1 MEVWGG
7 VITLLYQVKFMI
19 CRKFIIFGLVLAVL
33 YTVLLSFNTVSA
45 KEEEV
50 KVTITYFYENVCGYC
65 NPAQRFNE
73 LYNELVG
80 TEKEDIEVD
89 LRTFNIFHESGREKV
104 NQYYEEYGVPQV
116 KRYAPIVFIGS
127 NYLVGND
134 DIVKKLKDTFVTAK
148 EESILNKIEYLEEE
162 LTQETNNY
170 SDTYDN
176 SKKIRE
182 DSLIVYF
189 YVTACGEC
197 QDVAEYFDTL
207 EKKHIL
213 NSVNSDS
220 VDLSLIKFNIGE
232 LQNIELIKKYY
243 QAYDVPE
250 NDQLV
255 PVVFIGDTYLQ
266 GIDNI
271 KKDLIEEIRK
281 KNGLTTLDLTTDYQH
296 NDIKVRDLSGYQA
309 FGILIT
315 GLINGLNPCSISMLL
330 FFLSMLLVKNINVLR
345 LGLAFIAGKFV
356 AYFLLG
362 TLFFNLFVQLDF
374 LWFPSYIKIA
384 VLIIVLFL
392 VVLNLQD
399 YIAAKNEKYSKIR
412 LQLPMFLRKYNH
424 MWIKR
429 IIKNG
434 EGRLI
439 IPLSFSLGV
448 LISIGEFLCTGQI
461 YLATI
466 IYVLQKSKV
475 FDVQA
480 IVYFLLYGLALIAPL
495 LLLTILIHKGR
506 EVFDLTEFIRGKMHI
521 IKLINAI
528 VFIIFGI
535 ILLIWF

>member
-1 MEVWGG
+1 M
-7 VITLLYQVKFMI
+7 LYPVKFKI
-19 CRKFIIFGLVLAVL
+19 CRKFLILGFVLAVL
-33 YTVLLSFNTVSA
+33 FSVLLSFNTVSA
-45 KEEEV
+45 QGEEV

-104 NQYYEEYGVPQV
+104 NQYYEEYGVPKA

-134 DIVKKLKDTFVTAK
+134 DIVEKLKDTFVTAK
-148 EESILNKIEYLEEE
+148 EESILNKVEYLEEK
-162 LTQETNNY
+162 LYTRQTINN

-182 DSLIVYF
+182 DSLVVYF

-207 EKKHIL
+207 EEKNTL
-213 NSVNSDS
+213 NSVNNDNI
-220 VDLSLIKFNIGE
+220 DFSLIKFNIGE

-271 KKDLIEEIRK
+271 KKELIEQIRK
-281 KNGLTTLDLTTDYQH
+281 ESGLTTLDLTTDYQH
-296 NDIKVRDLSGYQA
+296 NDIKVRDLSGYQVL
-309 FGILIT
+309 GVLIT

-374 LWFPSYIKIA
+374 LWILSFIKIA
-384 VLIIVLFL
+384 MLIIVLFL

-399 YIAAKNEKYSKIR
+399 YIAAKNEKYNKIR
-412 LQLPMFLRKYNH
+412 LQLPMSLRKYNH
-424 MWIKR
+424 MWIKK
-429 IIKNG
+429 IITKG

-480 IVYFLLYGLALIAPL
+480 MIYFLLYDLAFIAPL

-506 EVFDLTEFIRGKMHI
+506 EVFDLTEFIREKMHI

-535 ILLIWF
+535 IVLIWF